1 MAECYKCGNSFAEG
15 YKPGR
20 QDVCPNCNA
29 AVHCCLNCRFYDET
43 AHNKCS
49 EPQSEWVSDKEKGNF
64 CHFFQLREK
73 ALSKEYQKE
82 SEKARKKWESLWKD
96 D

>member
-20 QDVCPNCNA
+20 QDVCSKCGA

-49 EPQSEWVSDKEKGNF
+49 EPQSEWVSDREKGNF
-64 CHFFQLREK
+64 CHFFQLSEK
-73 ALSKEYQKE
+73 SHSKEYQKE
-82 SEKARKKWESLWKD
+82 SEKAHKKWESLWKD